1 VKGREM
7 IKLYSE
13 LRKERRMKLMTKEIE
28 AKLPPLYSTE
38 GTPLSLKKVAVKFFG
53 GAACTWLIFEG
64 SRQKNGDL
72 LMFGWCDLGMG
83 CPELGYVSLSEL
95 EEAKF
100 PPFGLGVERDIYF
113 GNPEFGSLDLL

>member
-13 LRKERRMKLMTKEIE
+13 LRKERRMKLM
-28 AKLPPLYSTE
+28 
-38 GTPLSLKKVAVKFFG
+38 
-53 GAACTWLIFEG
+53 
-64 SRQKNGDL
+64 
-72 LMFGWCDLGMG
+72 MFGWCDLGMG